1 MRIGVVLFCENGV
14 GCTQLIRTLH
24 ALGHTLFP
32 VHWNHPNLVHLIQ
45 TSGIGTWI
53 FSGNATYTKDK
64 DMNRMPMAVFT
75 LPIRVFCICYSFQ
88 STLVQLGYTLHHK
101 RNRVYKKVSIP
112 VNGEPMKVLLNY
124 TQYIESPVTGEV
136 ASLGKEVMMV
146 RYKNAVL
153 TQFHPEG
160 TADGRK
166 LLASFLDNKS

>member
-1 MRIGVVLFCENGV
+1 
-14 GCTQLIRTLH
+14 
-24 ALGHTLFP
+24 
-32 VHWNHPNLVHLIQ
+32 
-45 TSGIGTWI
+45 
-53 FSGNATYTKDK
+53 
-64 DMNRMPMAVFT
+64 
-75 LPIRVFCICYSFQ
+75 
-88 STLVQLGYTLHHK
+88 
-101 RNRVYKKVSIP
+101 
-112 VNGEPMKVLLNY
+112 MKVLLNY